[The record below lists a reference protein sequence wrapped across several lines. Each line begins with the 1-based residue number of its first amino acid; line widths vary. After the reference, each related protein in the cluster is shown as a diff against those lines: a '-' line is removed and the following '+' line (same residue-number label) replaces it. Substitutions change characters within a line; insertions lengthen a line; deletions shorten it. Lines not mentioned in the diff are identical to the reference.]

1 MRYYLK
7 RLGQSVLVF
16 FTTLTVTFALYRLLP
31 LGPVEI
37 LKAKFLKQM
46 ARQGSPSAEQIKQ
59 VNQMVEAY
67 TGIDPNEP
75 WYVAYYDY
83 LYDIVVYQDLGVSI
97 IKQDPVVDILL
108 GALPWS
114 IFISIY
120 GLALGTTMSLLFGAM
135 MAYTEGSRF
144 DTGMTVVSIVT
155 STVPYYVIAIL
166 TLIVFSFNLGWFP
179 TGGRMTQGTTP
190 GLNLPFIV
198 GVVKHATL
206 PILSSFIAGFGGGRA
221 LSYRGN
227 CIREMGK
234 GYIRVARLRGISQGR
249 IAIRYVGRNA
259 LLPIYTS
266 VMLGIAGIF
275 SSGIILETI
284 FNYPAM
290 GYITFNALMNRD
302 YPLIMGAFIF
312 FTVVTLLGV
321 LIADLT
327 YGIIDPRVKGGSD
340 RETY

>member
-31 LGPVEI
+31 FGPVKMMKVRMMKKI
-37 LKAKFLKQM
+37 
-46 ARQGSPSAEQIKQ
+46 ARQGTPSPEQIQQ

-67 TGIDPNEP
+67 TGIDPNQP
-75 WYVAYYDY
+75 WYVSYYDY
-83 LYDIVVYQDLGVSI
+83 LHDIILYQDFGVSI
-97 IKQDPVVDILL
+97 IKQDPVFDILL
-108 GALPWS
+108 SALPWS

-120 GLALGTTMSLLFGAM
+120 GLALGTTVSLLFGAT

-144 DTGMTVVSIVT
+144 DTGMTVISIIN
-155 STVPYYVIAIL
+155 STVPYYVVAIL
-166 TLIVFSFNLGWFP
+166 ALIVFSYNLGWFP
-179 TGGRMTQGTTP
+179 SGGRMAQGTTP

-198 GVVKHATL
+198 GIMKHAAL
-206 PILSSFIAGFGGGRA
+206 PILSAFVAGFGGA
-221 LSYRGN
+221 LAYRGN

-259 LLPIYTS
+259 LLPVYTS
-266 VMLGIAGIF
+266 IMLGIAGIF

-290 GYITFNALMNRD
+290 GYITFNALQNRD

-312 FTVVTLLGV
+312 FTIVTLIGI

>member
-31 LGPVEI
+31 LGPVEM

-46 ARQGSPSAEQIKQ
+46 SRQGTPSPEQVKR

-67 TGIDPNEP
+67 TGIDPNQP

-83 LYDIVVYQDLGVSI
+83 LHDIVLYQDLGVSI
-97 IKQDPVVDILL
+97 IKQDPVFDLLL

-114 IFISIY
+114 LFISIY
-120 GLALGTTMSLLFGAM
+120 GLALGTTVSLLFGAV

-144 DTGMTVVSIVT
+144 DTGMTVISIIN
-155 STVPYYVIAIL
+155 STVPYYVVAIL
-166 TLIVFSFNLGWFP
+166 TLIIFSYNLGWLP
-179 TGGRMTQGTTP
+179 TGGRMAEGTTP

-198 GVVKHATL
+198 GIVKHAAL
-206 PILSSFIAGFGGGRA
+206 PVLASFIAGFGGA
-221 LSYRGN
+221 LAYRGN

-259 LLPIYTS
+259 LLPVYTNI
-266 VMLGIAGIF
+266 MLGIAGIF
-275 SSGIILETI
+275 SSSIILETI

-290 GYITFNALMNRD
+290 GFLTFNALKSRD

-312 FTVVTLLGV
+312 FTVVTLIGI

-327 YGIIDPRVKGGSD
+327 YGIIDPRVKGGGN
-340 RETY
+340 RESY